1 MYQVLDISSC
11 FVHEWVIAIPNEYG
25 INDNSGVAAFHRLF
39 VTCMYYTR
47 VLNCDYAAQSHWED
61 KYVCTCK
68 FVYNMYF
75 SESILAHLY
84 ASTYVP
90 TYVHVCLCI
99 LVWIQWNLFLKPL
112 WSNILSNLT
121 LS

>member
-61 KYVCTCK
+61 KYV
-68 FVYNMYF
+68 
-75 SESILAHLY
+75 H
-84 ASTYVP
+84 ASLFIICISVSLFWHICMQVP
-90 TYVHVCLCI
+90 TYLRTYMCVYA
-99 LVWIQWNLFLKPL
+99 
-112 WSNILSNLT
+112 S
-121 LS
+121 